1 MSIKSKFSIKDL
13 ENLSGVKAHTI
24 RIWEKRYALLK
35 PERTDTN
42 IRRYSTESLKKILDV
57 AYLYNEGYKISKI
70 AKLGESVLKKTI
82 IESITEESTGNF
94 ALNDLKKAMLSFDTD
109 LFNNIYN
116 KLQSSYTFD
125 QIFTTIFIPFLTEI
139 GVLWHSN
146 ALNIVHERF
155 ITELIKRKTIVHIE
169 QQAQKK
175 IEASEESTFCLFLPK
190 DEIHDIGLLYTN
202 YLLNKNNFNTIFLGN
217 NIPLKNLTKVTNSK
231 KLIFATYATTAPE
244 MDETKEYLER
254 FNSVFETNNPP
265 QFWLLGT
272 KFTSIDKKMLPK
284 NMKSFES
291 LSLFIKDLKML
302 KKT

>member
-139 GVLWHSN
+139 VVLWHSN

-169 QQAQKK
+169 
-175 IEASEESTFCLFLPK
+175 
-190 DEIHDIGLLYTN
+190 
-202 YLLNKNNFNTIFLGN
+202 
-217 NIPLKNLTKVTNSK
+217 
-231 KLIFATYATTAPE
+231 
-244 MDETKEYLER
+244 
-254 FNSVFETNNPP
+254 
-265 QFWLLGT
+265 
-272 KFTSIDKKMLPK
+272 
-284 NMKSFES
+284 
-291 LSLFIKDLKML
+291 
-302 KKT
+302 